1 MTEATNPLKLYPSWK
16 QALAEWETQGIEP
29 GQTIE
34 KEWLEE
40 RFGITPAQTIAQAE
54 KNNQLFRTSIWQLR
68 ETLLTKHKL
77 ILRPV
82 AGVGYRVVEPSEQ
95 EGLARGRQRRARRQ
109 IAKGVSLVVNVDRNA
124 LTIEQRASVDALCQ
138 VLTAQNAMLRRHD
151 RRIGTVERTVQ
162 EVDSRV
168 TVMEALLRRHGIDLP
183 QGQTVE
189 GEIVPEI

>member
-1 MTEATNPLKLYPSWK
+1 MTRPFQPKGDR
-16 QALAEWETQGIEP
+16 ALWEEVFLLAQDAEP
-29 GQTIE
+29 GTVLTFDDLSAVLGYDVSAQGSS
-34 KEWLEE
+34 
-40 RFGITPAQTIAQAE
+40 RTP
-54 KNNQLFRTSIWQLR
+54 
-68 ETLLTKHKL
+68 
-77 ILRPV
+77 ILRASDRLLESRNKV
-82 AGVGYRVVEPSEQ
+82 LTSVRGVGYRVVEPSEQ

-183 QGQTVE
+183 QGRTIE
-189 GEIVPEI
+189 GEIVPET